1 MYSVIQSSHMASNYS
16 LFVFAYNLSVPPSA
30 ISECLAAWTKCEVER
45 VDYVM
50 TATSN
55 SSYYFVHFKNALPHK
70 ILKMLESGQEP
81 LRTRG
86 GDIQVALDKSKGLDP
101 ETIDTIVQFIV
112 NKQGSY
118 HRYFN
123 KPDTVFI
130 YDQEAA
136 DWVTTSENPFEIQE
150 VEMEDDFSVEM
161 DNLSFDSTDSTVS
174 AATAP
179 LEYGAPFAIQSV
191 EGIFDSSEEESST
204 VDQAPWAPIKK
215 LKKKRYIK
223 SSMEMDICR
232 TLFV

>member
-1 MYSVIQSSHMASNYS
+1 MYSVNQQIKIMASNYS

-30 ISECLAAWTKCEVER
+30 ISECLAAWTKCEVDR

-55 SSYYFVHFKNALPHK
+55 TSYYFVHFKTAIPYK

-101 ETIDTIVQFIV
+101 DTLDTIVQFIV
-112 NKQGSY
+112 NKEGSY

-123 KPDTVFI
+123 NPNTVFI

-136 DWVTTSENPFEIQE
+136 DWVVSSENPFEIQE
-150 VEMEDDFSVEM
+150 VEMEDDFSFE
-161 DNLSFDSTDSTVS
+161 SDSTIS
-174 AATAP
+174 ATTAP
-179 LEYGAPFAIQSV
+179 TEYGAPFTIQSV
-191 EGIFDSSEEESST
+191 DGMFNNDNSDDEAT

-215 LKKKRYIK
+215 HKKKRYIK
-223 SSMEMDICR
+223 SDWEMEVCR

>member
-1 MYSVIQSSHMASNYS
+1 MARNYS
-16 LFVFAYNLSVPPSA
+16 LFVFAYNLPVPPSA
-30 ISECLAAWTKCEVER
+30 ISECLAAWTKCKVAS

-55 SSYYFVHFKNALPHK
+55 SSYYFVHFEDHLPRK

-101 ETIDTIVQFIV
+101 ETLDTIVQFIV

-118 HRYFN
+118 HRYFKN
-123 KPDTVFI
+123 PNTVFI
-130 YDQEAA
+130 YDEEAA
-136 DWVTTSENPFEIQE
+136 DWVTAAENPFEIQE
-150 VEMEDDFSVEM
+150 VEMEDDFS
-161 DNLSFDSTDSTVS
+161 FDSTDSTIS
-174 AATAP
+174 AETAP
-179 LEYGAPFAIQSV
+179 LEYGAPFTIQSV
-191 EGIFDSSEEESST
+191 EGIFDNSDEEST

-215 LKKKRYIK
+215 KNKKRYIK
-223 SSMEMDICR
+223 SAMEMDVCR

>member
-1 MYSVIQSSHMASNYS
+1 MYSVIQSSNMASNYS

-55 SSYYFVHFKNALPHK
+55 SSYYFVHFKNALPRK

-101 ETIDTIVQFIV
+101 DTLDTIVQFIV

-123 KPDTVFI
+123 KPYTVFI

-136 DWVTTSENPFEIQE
+136 DWVVSAENPFEIQE
-150 VEMEDDFSVEM
+150 IEMEDDFLVKM
-161 DNLSFDSTDSTVS
+161 DDLSFDSTESTVS

-179 LEYGAPFAIQSV
+179 MEYGAPFAIQSV
-191 EGIFDSSEEESST
+191 EGIFDSSDEESAT

-215 LKKKRYIK
+215 HKKKRYIK
-223 SSMEMDICR
+223 SAMEMEICR
-232 TLFV
+232 ALFV

>member
-1 MYSVIQSSHMASNYS
+1 MASNYS

-30 ISECLAAWTKCEVER
+30 ISECLAAWTKCEVDR

-55 SSYYFVHFKNALPHK
+55 SSYYFVHFKNALPRK

-101 ETIDTIVQFIV
+101 ETLDTIVQFIV

-118 HRYFN
+118 HRYFKN
-123 KPDTVFI
+123 PTTVFI
-130 YDQEAA
+130 YDEEAA
-136 DWVTTSENPFEIQE
+136 NWVTTSENPFEIQE
-150 VEMEDDFSVEM
+150 VEMEDDFSFES
-161 DNLSFDSTDSTVS
+161 NDSTIS

-179 LEYGAPFAIQSV
+179 LEYGAPFTIQSV
-191 EGIFDSSEEESST
+191 EGIFNSSDEESAT

-215 LKKKRYIK
+215 QNKKKSKRYTK
-223 SSMEMDICR
+223 SAKEMDLCR
-232 TLFV
+232 ALFV

>member
-1 MYSVIQSSHMASNYS
+1 
-16 LFVFAYNLSVPPSA
+16 
-30 ISECLAAWTKCEVER
+30 
-45 VDYVM
+45 
-50 TATSN
+50 
-55 SSYYFVHFKNALPHK
+55 
-70 ILKMLESGQEP
+70 MLESGQEP

-101 ETIDTIVQFIV
+101 DTLDTIVQFIV

-150 VEMEDDFSVEM
+150 VEMEDDFS
-161 DNLSFDSTDSTVS
+161 FDSTESTIS

-191 EGIFDSSEEESST
+191 DGIFDSSEEESAT

-215 LKKKRYIK
+215 LNKKRYIK

-232 TLFV
+232 ALFV

>member
-1 MYSVIQSSHMASNYS
+1 MASNYS

-30 ISECLAAWTKCEVER
+30 ISECLSAWTKCEVDR
-45 VDYVM
+45 VDFVM
-50 TATSN
+50 TATTN
-55 SSYYFVHFKNALPHK
+55 TSYYFVHFKEHLPVK

-101 ETIDTIVQFIV
+101 DTLDTIVQFIV

-123 KPDTVFI
+123 KPNTVFI
-130 YDQEAA
+130 YDEEAA
-136 DWVTTSENPFEIQE
+136 DWVITAENPFEIQE
-150 VEMEDDFSVEM
+150 VEMEDDFLVEM
-161 DNLSFDSTDSTVS
+161 DNLSFDSTESTIS
-174 AATAP
+174 ADTQP

-191 EGIFDSSEEESST
+191 DGIFDSSDDDST

-215 LKKKRYIK
+215 QKTKRYIK
-223 SSMEMDICR
+223 TDLEMDVCR

>member
-1 MYSVIQSSHMASNYS
+1 MYSVNQKFKIMASNYS

-30 ISECLAAWTKCEVER
+30 ISECLAAWTKCEVDR

-50 TATSN
+50 TANSN

-101 ETIDTIVQFIV
+101 DTLDTIVQFIV

-123 KPDTVFI
+123 NPNTVFI

-136 DWVTTSENPFEIQE
+136 DWVISAENPFEIQE
-150 VEMEDDFSVEM
+150 VEMEDDFTVA
-161 DNLSFDSTDSTVS
+161 DDISFESDSTTS
-174 AATAP
+174 ATTAP
-179 LEYGAPFAIQSV
+179 IEYGAPFGIQSV
-191 EGIFDSSEEESST
+191 EGIYSSDEEST

-215 LKKKRYIK
+215 QKKKRYVK
-223 SSMEMDICR
+223 SALEMEICR
-232 TLFV
+232 TLFI

>member
-1 MYSVIQSSHMASNYS
+1 MYSGLSIMASNNS

-30 ISECLAAWTKCEVER
+30 ISECLAAWTKCEVAR

-50 TATSN
+50 PMETM
-55 SSYYFVHFKNALPHK
+55 SSYYFVHFKNALPSK
-70 ILKMLESGQEP
+70 ILKKLESGQEP

-101 ETIDTIVQFIV
+101 NTLDTVVQFIV

-123 KPDTVFI
+123 KPNSVFI
-130 YDQEAA
+130 WDEEAH
-136 DWVTTSENPFEIQE
+136 DWLPSIKNPFEIE
-150 VEMEDDFSVEM
+150 VVEMEDDFS
-161 DNLSFDSTDSTVS
+161 FDSDSTVS
-174 AATAP
+174 ATTAP
-179 LEYGAPFAIQSV
+179 IEYGAPFAIQSV
-191 EGIFDSSEEESST
+191 DGIYSSEEEST

-215 LKKKRYIK
+215 QKNKRYVK
-223 SSMEMDICR
+223 SDLEMEVCR

>member
-1 MYSVIQSSHMASNYS
+1 MYSVIQSSNMASNYS

-101 ETIDTIVQFIV
+101 ETLDTIVQFIV

-136 DWVTTSENPFEIQE
+136 DWVTTSENPFEIPE
-150 VEMEDDFSVEM
+150 VEMEDDFS
-161 DNLSFDSTDSTVS
+161 FDSTESTIS

-191 EGIFDSSEEESST
+191 EGIFDSSEEESAT
-204 VDQAPWAPIKK
+204 VYQAPWAPIKK
-215 LKKKRYIK
+215 LNKKRYIK

-232 TLFV
+232 ALFV

>member
-1 MYSVIQSSHMASNYS
+1 MASNYS

-30 ISECLAAWTKCEVER
+30 ISECLAAWTKCEVDR

-55 SSYYFVHFKNALPHK
+55 TSYYFVHFKNALPRK

-101 ETIDTIVQFIV
+101 ETLDTIVQFIV

-123 KPDTVFI
+123 NPNTVYI

-136 DWVTTSENPFEIQE
+136 EWVVSAENPFEIQE
-150 VEMEDDFSVEM
+150 VEMDDDFSFESSV
-161 DNLSFDSTDSTVS
+161 STVS
-174 AATAP
+174 ATTEP
-179 LEYGAPFAIQSV
+179 IEYGAPFAIQSV
-191 EGIFDSSEEESST
+191 EGIYSSDEEAT
-204 VDQAPWAPIKK
+204 VDQAPWAPVKK
-215 LKKKRYIK
+215 MKKKRYVK
-223 SSMEMDICR
+223 SALELEICR
-232 TLFV
+232 ALFV

>member
-1 MYSVIQSSHMASNYS
+1 MYSVNQQFKIMASNYS

-30 ISECLAAWTKCEVER
+30 ISECLAAWTKCEVDR

-55 SSYYFVHFKNALPHK
+55 TSYYFVHFKTALPYK

-101 ETIDTIVQFIV
+101 DTLDTIVQFIV
-112 NKQGSY
+112 NKDGSY

-123 KPDTVFI
+123 NPNTVFI

-136 DWVTTSENPFEIQE
+136 DWVVSSENPFEIQE
-150 VEMEDDFSVEM
+150 VVMEDDFTVA
-161 DNLSFDSTDSTVS
+161 DDISFDSTDSTIS
-174 AATAP
+174 ATTVP
-179 LEYGAPFAIQSV
+179 IDYGAPFTIQSV
-191 EGIFDSSEEESST
+191 DGIYSSDEEAT

-215 LKKKRYIK
+215 HKKSKRYMK
-223 SSMEMDICR
+223 SALEMDICR

>member
-1 MYSVIQSSHMASNYS
+1 MASNYS
-16 LFVFAYNLSVPPSA
+16 LFVFAYNKSVPPSA

-55 SSYYFVHFKNALPHK
+55 SSYYFVHFKNALPRNF
-70 ILKMLESGQEP
+70 LKMLETGQEP
-81 LRTRG
+81 IRTRG

-101 ETIDTIVQFIV
+101 ATLDTIVQFIV

-118 HRYFN
+118 HRYYN
-123 KPDTVFI
+123 NPNTVFI

-136 DWVTTSENPFEIQE
+136 DWVITSENPFEIQE
-150 VEMEDDFSVEM
+150 IEMEDDFS
-161 DNLSFDSTDSTVS
+161 FDSDSTVS
-174 AATAP
+174 ATTAP

-191 EGIFDSSEEESST
+191 EGIFDSSDDEAT

-215 LKKKRYIK
+215 MKKKRYIK
-223 SSMEMDICR
+223 SALEMDVCR
-232 TLFV
+232 ALFV